1 MSKISYDITDEREKG
16 RPLRISFRGE
26 LRVRKDLAAQS
37 LLSFNNGILSEATA
51 FGKTV
56 VCSYLIAKRKVNTLI
71 LLASTDLISQW
82 EDKLNRFLVIN
93 EEPPQYKTK
102 TGCIKR
108 RTSVIGTLKG
118 GKDMM
123 TGIIDIQGRTPVI
136 LTRYKERIKFI
147 YNVRENADYVF
158 LLYGNNS
165 VKENE
170 KVRLQLKQVPDDKS
184 LILVA
189 TGQKIGEGFDFCV
202 MTDTVQGKQDVNAVY
217 DSDNYTAAF
226 EQDLIEA
233 EKEIVIASPQIA
245 QEKIKRFLYLMKPR
259 QEDGIKITVNTEN
272 PANISYGNAAFSY
285 ELIRQMQEAGI
296 KVKLAE
302 DQVEH
307 FAEN

>member
-1 MSKISYDITDEREKG
+1 M
-16 RPLRISFRGE
+16 
-26 LRVRKDLAAQS
+26 
-37 LLSFNNGILSEATA
+37 
-51 FGKTV
+51 
-56 VCSYLIAKRKVNTLI
+56 
-71 LLASTDLISQW
+71 
-82 EDKLNRFLVIN
+82 
-93 EEPPQYKTK
+93 
-102 TGCIKR
+102 
-108 RTSVIGTLKG
+108 
-118 GKDMM
+118 
-123 TGIIDIQGRTPVI
+123 
-136 LTRYKERIKFI
+136 
-147 YNVRENADYVF
+147 
-158 LLYGNNS
+158 
-165 VKENE
+165 
-170 KVRLQLKQVPDDKS
+170 
-184 LILVA
+184 
-189 TGQKIGEGFDFCV
+189 

-272 PANISYGNAAFSY
+272 PENISYGNAAFSY

>member
-1 MSKISYDITDEREKG
+1 
-16 RPLRISFRGE
+16 
-26 LRVRKDLAAQS
+26 
-37 LLSFNNGILSEATA
+37 
-51 FGKTV
+51 
-56 VCSYLIAKRKVNTLI
+56 
-71 LLASTDLISQW
+71 
-82 EDKLNRFLVIN
+82 
-93 EEPPQYKTK
+93 
-102 TGCIKR
+102 
-108 RTSVIGTLKG
+108 
-118 GKDMM
+118 MM

-158 LLYGNNS
+158 LLYGDNS

-272 PANISYGNAAFSY
+272 PENISYGNAAFSY